1 MEQEINNQD
10 VEKLPDSI
18 GSISSKLKSLEGNEV
33 SPIDTQVKIGSLHK
47 RKFSGQYKLKILNEF
62 DACSTVEER
71 SSLLR
76 REGLYSSSIP
86 SWRRQLGLDGESK
99 KGAAKTRRL
108 DHILSEN
115 VQLKKKL
122 AQAQAIIDLQKKVS
136 ELLGTYILPHEINGQ
151 KS

>member
-1 MEQEINNQD
+1 VEYENNIEN
-10 VEKLPDSI
+10 VSILSRTI
-18 GSISSKLKSLEGNEV
+18 GSISSQQKSLESSEV
-33 SPIDTQVKIGSLHK
+33 SPVDTQVKIGSLHK
-47 RKFSGQYKLKILNEF
+47 RKFSGHYKLKIINEF
-62 DACSTVEER
+62 DTCSTVEER
-71 SSLLR
+71 GALLR

-115 VQLKKKL
+115 EQLKKKL

-136 ELLGTYILPHEINGQ
+136 ELLGTYILPHEINGV

>member
-1 MEQEINNQD
+1 MGQKINGQNAEISVSQID
-10 VEKLPDSI
+10 L
-18 GSISSKLKSLEGNEV
+18 ISSKQKSLESNEV
-33 SPIDTQVKIGSLHK
+33 PPIDTQVKIGSLHK

-62 DACSTVEER
+62 DTLSTAEER
-71 SSLLR
+71 GALLR
-76 REGLYSSSIP
+76 REGLYTSSIP

-115 VQLKKKL
+115 EQLKKKL

-136 ELLGTYILPHEINGQ
+136 ELLGTYILPHEINGT
-151 KS
+151 KL